1 MSDDQEEV
9 IKGKLSAA
17 KVYSLYE
24 KLDHEQQEVFKDQ
37 VSELIRTARRSSV
50 LSRGDRNDD
59 QDEELREKIKELEE
73 DKLELMNDYSEKSNA
88 VELMKKKYD
97 ALHTEY
103 SANVNK
109 NRQLNM
115 DLVES
120 RLMFKQQCCVLVY
133 FLKIARKQLVKFK
146 TYLLDLG
153 YESMNE
159 CIRYKYFGRKIVSQ
173 QEEVIHKEFKLRYG
187 YTCQNKN

>member
-1 MSDDQEEV
+1 M
-9 IKGKLSAA
+9 
-17 KVYSLYE
+17 
-24 KLDHEQQEVFKDQ
+24 FKEQ
-37 VSELIRTARRSSV
+37 VSELIRSARRSSV
-50 LSRGDRNDD
+50 LSHGDRNDD

-73 DKLELMNDYSEKSNA
+73 DKLELMNDFSEKSNA

-97 ALHTEY
+97 TLHNEY

-133 FLKIARKQLVKFK
+133 FLKIARKQLVKYK
-146 TYLLDLG
+146 T
-153 YESMNE
+153 
-159 CIRYKYFGRKIVSQ
+159 
-173 QEEVIHKEFKLRYG
+173 
-187 YTCQNKN
+187 

>member
-153 YESMNE
+153 YESMN
-159 CIRYKYFGRKIVSQ
+159 
-173 QEEVIHKEFKLRYG
+173 
-187 YTCQNKN
+187 